1 MRILWVKVGGLM
13 PLNTGGRLRS
23 FHLIS
28 ELSKR
33 HRVTVL
39 TTHGPGDDVV
49 ALMERLRGCE
59 EVASVPHALPKAGTP
74 RFAAALAASWFTSMP
89 VDVAKCQVPTLQRL
103 VAQTLADRHVDVI
116 VCDFLAAV
124 PNMPVRPAAPVVVFS
139 HNVEHRIWQRLGAH
153 APSLLRK
160 ALLEVEWRK
169 MRRYEAAATRDA
181 ALTLAVSE
189 DDRDQ
194 LLSLAPQ
201 ARVEAIPTGVDTSY
215 FAPNGYH
222 EEPGTL
228 VFTGAM
234 DWYPNEDG
242 VRHFVRDVLPAVRR
256 EAGPV
261 RLTVVGRNPSEGLR
275 DEIAADGVEV
285 TGTVDDVRPHLARA
299 AVAVVPLRIGGG
311 TRLKIFEALAMGKAV
326 VSTTVGAE
334 GLPLVPGE
342 HYVRADE
349 PDAFARAVAALLQQP
364 DRRRALADAGRD
376 LVVSRYSWAQVS
388 GIFEQRLR
396 EAVDSHAR

>member
-1 MRILWVKVGGLM
+1 
-13 PLNTGGRLRS
+13 
-23 FHLIS
+23 
-28 ELSKR
+28 
-33 HRVTVL
+33 
-39 TTHGPGDDVV
+39 
-49 ALMERLRGCE
+49 
-59 EVASVPHALPKAGTP
+59 
-74 RFAAALAASWFTSMP
+74 MP